1 MFYYGSDFIVTKF
14 SSFKQNTNLTNL
26 YKLNNNSPNN
36 VIEVLPRTISTYE
49 KTNSQN
55 TVTDTTFVD
64 NIKTEKIELGKLNLD
79 RIYANWHRDYINN
92 R

>member
-1 MFYYGSDFIVTKF
+1 
-14 SSFKQNTNLTNL
+14 QNTNLTNL
-26 YKLNNNSPNN
+26 YKLNSNSPNN

-79 RIYANWHRDYINN
+79 RIYANWYRDYINN